1 MSKTLF
7 LTSSPYTEHG
17 KPFNEANQFA
27 RRLREATAGIRTVLF
42 IASAPDC
49 VEETEDQAQ
58 AVRISLELTGICFE
72 EYRILDSRSAE
83 QAGKLVKD
91 SELIVLAGGHVPT
104 QNAFFQRIGLRKWME
119 QYDGVVM
126 GISAGTMNSADVVYS
141 QPELDGESVDPN
153 YCRFIEGLGLT
164 KYQLLPHYQWTK
176 GLLLDG
182 KRLFEDITYSDS
194 QGQCFYAIPDGT
206 YLYGKDGR
214 EWLCGEAYR
223 IWDGECERVCAEG
236 DELEM

>member
-1 MSKTLF
+1 MSKTVF
-7 LTSSPYTEHG
+7 LTSSPYIDRG
-17 KPFNEANQFA
+17 LPFNPVNRFVE
-27 RRLREATAGIRTVLF
+27 RLTESTKGMKNALF
-42 IASAPDC
+42 IASAPDEI
-49 VEETEDQAQ
+49 EETEAQ
-58 AVRISLELTGICFE
+58 AYGVKVTLELTGISFE
-72 EYRILDSRSAE
+72 QYRILDSRNAE
-83 QAGKLVKD
+83 RAEELVRD

-104 QNAFFQRIGLRKWME
+104 QNAFFQRIGLKKLLIDF
-119 QYDGVVM
+119 DGVIM
-126 GISAGTMNSADVVYS
+126 GISAGSMNSAECVYA

-164 KYQLLPHYQWTK
+164 KYQLLPHYQWTR

-214 EWLCGEAYR
+214 EWLCGETYR
-223 IWDGECERVCAEG
+223 IQDGECELVCAEG
-236 DELEM
+236 EELEL